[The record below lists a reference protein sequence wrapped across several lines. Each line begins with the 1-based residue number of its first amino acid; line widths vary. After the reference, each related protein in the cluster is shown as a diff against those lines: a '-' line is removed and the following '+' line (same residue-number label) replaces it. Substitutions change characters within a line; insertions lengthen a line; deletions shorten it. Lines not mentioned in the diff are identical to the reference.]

1 MGRKQILVD
10 AATLIDGDRAKDYG
24 DAATSFSRVACIWSG
39 ILGMDVTP
47 EQVAMC
53 LAGLKL
59 SRLAHSPNHRDSW
72 VDICGYAA
80 LGGEIAGRAAR
91 SINEGETES

>member
-1 MGRKQILVD
+1 MSREQILED
-10 AATLIDGDRAKDYG
+10 AAALISGDRAKDYG
-24 DAATSFSRVACIWSG
+24 DAATSFSRVAFIWSG

-59 SRLAHSPNHRDSW
+59 SRLAHSPTHRDSW
-72 VDICGYAA
+72 VDLVGYAA

-91 SINEGETES
+91 SIDEGETR